1 MKQKE
6 LSVWL
11 RVVVVLIGVAV
22 LFLALVFVP
31 DLGEEAARQNV
42 NLSWLFWPCL
52 SFIWL
57 TTLPVFASLVIAW
70 LIFAEI
76 GRDNSFCHA
85 NANRLR
91 AISFLA
97 LTDTVLYMLWAIAL
111 GALGA
116 LHPGVLTGVCCIVFM
131 GLGFTVGTAALSH
144 LTKKA
149 ADLKADSDLTI

>member
-11 RVVVVLIGVAV
+11 RAIVVLIGAAV

-31 DLGEEAARQNV
+31 DLGREAARQNV
-42 NLSWLFWPCL
+42 NFTWLYWPCL
-52 SFIWL
+52 SYIWL
-57 TTLPVFASLVIAW
+57 TTVPVFLSLAIAW
-70 LIFAEI
+70 RIFAEI
-76 GRDNSFCHA
+76 GRDNSFCQA
-85 NANRLR
+85 NARRLR
-91 AISFLA
+91 TISFLA
-97 LTDTVLYMLWAIAL
+97 LTDTVLYMIWAIVL
-111 GALGA
+111 GVLGA

>member
-11 RVVVVLIGVAV
+11 RCIIVLIGAAV
-22 LFLALVFVP
+22 LFLAIVFVP
-31 DLGEEAARQNV
+31 DLGEEAVRV
-42 NLSWLFWPCL
+42 NPNLAWLYLPCL
-52 SFIWL
+52 LYIWF
-57 TTLPVFASLVIAW
+57 TALPVFAALVIAW

-76 GRDNSFCHA
+76 GRDNSFCLA
-85 NANRLR
+85 NARRLR
-91 AISFLA
+91 TISFLA
-97 LTDTVLYMLWAIAL
+97 LTDTLLYILWTIAL
-111 GALGA
+111 GVLHA
-116 LHPGVLTGVCCIVFM
+116 LHPGVLVGVICIVFM